1 MSKYSHNITLER
13 GSTSI
18 CSLNFPNNSGTG
30 IHSPDQKTV
39 SIASQGTDMVIVTN
53 INVDV
58 KNIKS
63 SNFVTSGV
71 LHNDASGVYSTSLI
85 VDGDIT
91 VGTIANNKLAGAPTS
106 SNTANTIVLRDAS
119 GNSSQGTLTLTG
131 VTIPSMSTAGVIH
144 NNASGVFS
152 SSLIVD
158 GDVSAT
164 AAIANS
170 KLAGAPTSSN
180 TANTIVLRD
189 ASGNSSQGTLTLTG
203 VTIPSMSTAGVIHN
217 NASGVFSSSLIV
229 DGDITTSTIAN
240 NKLAGAPTSS
250 NTPNTIV
257 LRDGSGNSSHGT
269 LTASGLI
276 LGSLTYPSSSVSN
289 GSYILSAA
297 SNVLSLSAVAYSIV
311 GYNNTTG
318 YAFTTNS
325 VANVFTIIS
334 ANSNYTGVNSNVTQT
349 TTGLTITTSGT
360 YAIGASLDIKGVN
373 AVVYATS
380 FAKNS
385 TTSQIVYRQ
394 SCPSGTANTMS
405 AQVFDIQTLAA
416 TDTLAVSIAA
426 SAGNSNITVIGWS
439 IIVFKIG

>member
-91 VGTIANNKLAGAPTS
+91 VGTIANN
-106 SNTANTIVLRDAS
+106 
-119 GNSSQGTLTLTG
+119 
-131 VTIPSMSTAGVIH
+131 
-144 NNASGVFS
+144 
-152 SSLIVD
+152 
-158 GDVSAT
+158 
-164 AAIANS
+164 